1 MGKQDPKAYERPM
14 SKNTDTIIDREV
26 SDKVLQCDVQDATGL
41 NDFQKLPARQGIAI
55 PRVGISRFRLPLN
68 FKHRDG
74 QLMNH
79 DCEASMYVNCP
90 AGKTGINM
98 SRLCAILQD
107 EGANRPACPTFFKSV
122 LSRFRSELRDED
134 SEDKLADAFLKVQ
147 LSYPIKQLSLKSH
160 NWGWQYYRT
169 TLEGRETKESGLR
182 LYMTVEYEYSSTCP
196 CSLSMAKQYEAD
208 FAAGLTDEG
217 KGIAVA
223 HGQRSRA
230 TVKIELAANA
240 AFAIEELIDLIR
252 LAIPTET
259 QSLVKR
265 IDEQAFAIL
274 NGSNPMFVE
283 HASKRLFKVLEEEQR
298 IADWIVTLEHFE
310 SLHSHNA
317 VAVIKKGIPGG
328 LNADPVF

>member
-1 MGKQDPKAYERPM
+1 MANDK
-14 SKNTDTIIDREV
+14 IIDQAV
-26 SDKVLQCDVQDATGL
+26 TDKVMNCEVQDATGL
-41 NDFQKLPARQGIAI
+41 NDFQKIPDRQGIAI
-55 PRVGISRFRLPLN
+55 PRVGINRFRVPLT

-74 QLMNH
+74 SVMNH

-98 SRLCAILQD
+98 SRLCSILQN
-107 EGANRPACPTFFKSV
+107 EAANAPVNQKFFRGV
-122 LSRFRSELRDED
+122 LNRYRTDLRDYDYE
-134 SEDKLADAFLKVQ
+134 EKLDEAFLKVQ
-147 LSYPIKQLSLKSH
+147 FSYPVKQLSLKSN

-169 TLEGRETKESGLR
+169 IVEARETKERGFESYITL
-182 LYMTVEYEYSSTCP
+182 EYEYSSTCP

-217 KGIAVA
+217 NGIGVA

-230 TVKIELAANA
+230 TAKIKLAKDATFGIEDLIEL
-240 AFAIEELIDLIR
+240 LR
-252 LAIPTET
+252 TAIPTET

-283 HASKRLFKVLEEEQR
+283 HASKRIFKEFNQDIR
-298 IADWIVTLEHFE
+298 IADWIVSLEHFE

-317 VAVIKKGIPGG
+317 CAGIFKGVPNG
-328 LNADPVF
+328 LTDSPVL

>member
-1 MGKQDPKAYERPM
+1 MTPPQPDHAVTE
-14 SKNTDTIIDREV
+14 
-26 SDKVLQCDVQDATGL
+26 KVLKCDVQDATGL
-41 NDFQKLPARQGIAI
+41 NDFQKVPDRQGISI
-55 PRVGISRFRLPLN
+55 PRVGINRFRVPLT

-74 QLMNH
+74 STMNH
-79 DCEASMYVNCP
+79 DCETSMYVNCP

-98 SRLCAILQD
+98 SRLCSILQN
-107 EGANRPACPTFFKSV
+107 EAANSAVNSKFLKNV
-122 LSRFRSELRDED
+122 LNRYRTDLRDYDHE
-134 SEDKLADAFLKVQ
+134 EKLDESYIKIK
-147 LSYPIKQLSLKSH
+147 LSYPVKQLSLKSN

-169 TLEGRETKESGLR
+169 IIEAKETKEKGFESTITL
-182 LYMTVEYEYSSTCP
+182 EYEYSSTCP

-217 KGIAVA
+217 NGIGVA

-230 TVKIELAANA
+230 TAKVKLTDEALFGIEDLIELLR
-240 AFAIEELIDLIR
+240 I
-252 LAIPTET
+252 AIPTET

-283 HASKRLFKVLEEEQR
+283 HASKRLFKVLNADER
-298 IADWIVTLEHFE
+298 IADWIVSLEHFE

-317 VAVIKKGIPGG
+317 CAVIYKGVKDG
-328 LNADPVF
+328 LRESPVF